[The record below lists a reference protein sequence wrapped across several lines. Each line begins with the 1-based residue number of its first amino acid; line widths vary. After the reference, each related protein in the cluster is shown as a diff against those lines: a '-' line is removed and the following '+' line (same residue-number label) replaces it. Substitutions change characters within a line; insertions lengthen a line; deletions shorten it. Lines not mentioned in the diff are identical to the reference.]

1 MLATLQQVQQSQLH
15 LGQQRP
21 NQIMAR
27 TTGGGARRNTR
38 RAAPSANELLN
49 TFGKEIFGSDFKG
62 AVTASSKGEFNK
74 ITDIM
79 YDDMES
85 MAHYD
90 PQSYRNRAGLPG
102 SSDPRFD
109 PSGKTKSSRPF
120 YEIGDPDE
128 VIGLSSN
135 LLIPGYEGPQG
146 GEDTSAADIT
156 VVPTSTTNYRRPR
169 TVAAGYDEDEEKLT
183 VIFRDG
189 TFYNYYEVD
198 ENEWKAF
205 KANRSKGAIIAQM
218 LDFKPRGEA
227 DASSMSAKAQ
237 QAYYRFSRGA
247 QIHVKGAVNG
257 QKGVAFK
264 TEGQSKRT
272 AKAAGKNP
280 SKGGKAPKRK

>member
-1 MLATLQQVQQSQLH
+1 M
-15 LGQQRP
+15 RP
-21 NQIMAR
+21 TN
-27 TTGGGARRNTR
+27 GGARRNTR
-38 RAAPSANELLN
+38 RAAPSANEMLN
-49 TFGKEIFGSDFKG
+49 AFGKDIFGSDFKG
-62 AVTASSKGEFNK
+62 AVTAASKGEFNK

-85 MAHYD
+85 MEHYA
-90 PQSYRNRAGLPG
+90 PRSYNNLAGLPG
-102 SSDPRFD
+102 SADQRFD
-109 PSGKTKSSRPF
+109 PTGQTKSSRPY
-120 YEIGDPDE
+120 YEVGDPDE
-128 VIGLSSN
+128 VIGLSSD
-135 LLIPGYEGPQG
+135 LLIPGYEGPQNE
-146 GEDTSAADIT
+146 EDTSAADLT

-183 VIFRDG
+183 VVFRDG

-227 DASSMSAKAQ
+227 DTSSMSAKAQ

-247 QIHVKGAVNG
+247 QIHVKGAVKN
-257 QKGVAFK
+257 QNKLTFK
-264 TEGQSKRT
+264 TEGQSRRT
-272 AKAAGKNP
+272 AKATGKNP